1 MINKAELRA
10 DIKQALDQNSDV
22 EINPARGREQT
33 ANELADAI
41 VKQLLKI
48 QITYTSGLVS
58 PPSGGPV
65 TGILNHTVS

>member
-22 EINPARGREQT
+22 EIDPALGREQT
-33 ANELADAI
+33 ANLIADAV

-48 QITYTSGLVS
+48 QITYVAGLVS
-58 PPSGGPV
+58 PPVGGPV
-65 TGILNHTVS
+65 VGVFNHTVS